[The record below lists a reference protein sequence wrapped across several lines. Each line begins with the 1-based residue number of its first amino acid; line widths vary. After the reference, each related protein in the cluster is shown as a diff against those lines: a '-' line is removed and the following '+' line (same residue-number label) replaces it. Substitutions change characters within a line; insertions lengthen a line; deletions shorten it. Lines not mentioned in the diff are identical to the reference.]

1 MCGRYQKLSK
11 NRASLKHL
19 SYYIDSDGDLM
30 LNLRQRIRNAG
41 ILAARAQPLRDR
53 RRGDFDGA
61 FEAFGIRE

>member
-30 LNLRQRIRNAG
+30 LNLRQRIRNAANSRSAST
-41 ILAARAQPLRDR
+41 AAS
-53 RRGDFDGA
+53 
-61 FEAFGIRE
+61 